1 MALTRLELTARPFK
15 EGRSFG
21 EAGPYEELEGR
32 AHFAL
37 DPGHTLNK
45 VITDLGLAPP
55 GEDGRVHFSADLVLL
70 RPQQPARGNRRLL
83 IDIPNRGRTTAVR
96 MLDIEPAEPLPTGRP
111 VAGDGWLL
119 QRGYTIACCG
129 WQHDVPLGRGLLGI
143 SVPEAVIDGKPVEG
157 RLMFEF
163 QPAAPAQ
170 SVMLSSNI
178 AETVHRPYPAKDLED
193 PTAVLLVRDH
203 AFGPAEVIGR
213 DRWSFAR
220 SEAGRIVPDPT
231 HVYCADGFEP
241 GRRYEVVYT
250 AVGAPLTG
258 LGFAATRDLASFLRY
273 GSVEDGNPCAGHLEH
288 TRAFGASQ
296 SGRFLRQLLYLG
308 LYRDEKGRMALD
320 GLLPHIA
327 GGRMTEANWR
337 FGQPSYLGPSSVIN
351 LFPFSDAVQT
361 DTATGRTDGLQS
373 RANASGKAPKMMYVN
388 SSAEYWGSQAGLVH
402 SALDSGADVVPPD
415 NVRVYHLTGTQH
427 VGAPLPLTDT
437 RAASGSRGGYFLNS
451 IDYWPLVRAALTS
464 LDAWVSLGTE
474 PPPSRYPRVSE
485 GTAVDRESLRE
496 RLARIPDVRLPAR
509 LLPVAYLDFG
519 IEQDVGLATLLPPE
533 LGPMY
538 RALVSDIDDDGNEL
552 SGVRHPEIAVPLATY
567 TGWNSR
573 HPDIGAADQALFLA
587 GATLPFTPDAA
598 ERGRKGD
605 PRPAIEERYPSKGLY
620 LEEVEAAAL
629 ELVRERYLLEDDVE
643 TIVRLAGRRY
653 DEFIRLG

>member
-1 MALTRLELTARPFK
+1 MALTRLELTARPFQ

-231 HVYCADGFEP
+231 HVYFADGFEP

-288 TRAFGASQ
+288 TLAFGASQ

-402 SALDSGADVVPPD
+402 SALDGGADVVPPD
-415 NVRVYHLTGTQH
+415 KRTGLPPDGHPACRRAFAPDRYSGCQWLQRGLFLEQH
-427 VGAPLPLTDT
+427 RLLAPGPGRAYQPGCMGQPGNGAPAQPLPQGARGHSRRSGVVKGAISENSG
-437 RAASGSRGGYFLNS
+437 RAFAG
-451 IDYWPLVRAALTS
+451 A
-464 LDAWVSLGTE
+464 
-474 PPPSRYPRVSE
+474 
-485 GTAVDRESLRE
+485 
-496 RLARIPDVRLPAR
+496 
-509 LLPVAYLDFG
+509 PVAC
-519 IEQDVGLATLLPPE
+519 GLP
-533 LGPMY
+533 
-538 RALVSDIDDDGNEL
+538 
-552 SGVRHPEIAVPLATY
+552 
-567 TGWNSR
+567 
-573 HPDIGAADQALFLA
+573 
-587 GATLPFTPDAA
+587 
-598 ERGRKGD
+598 
-605 PRPAIEERYPSKGLY
+605 GLWD
-620 LEEVEAAAL
+620 
-629 ELVRERYLLEDDVE
+629 R
-643 TIVRLAGRRY
+643 AGRRSR
-653 DEFIRLG
+653 DAAAA